1 MKNSTLDLAP
11 NQVKALIKLAAGS
24 GDEEAAQ
31 AAGVTVR
38 SVQNWKKQPNF
49 KSMLRQAVA
58 ATYDAA
64 IAELV
69 DGAKDAARELKE
81 IITDPDTPKRVKV
94 SAIATLLEIASKAK
108 QTILEERL
116 ERLEGIVD
124 GDEPSQNQED

>member
-11 NQVKALIKLAAGS
+11 NQTKALIKLAAGS
-24 GDEEAAQ
+24 GDDEAAQ

-38 SVQNWKKQPNF
+38 SIQNWKKQPNF
-49 KSMLRQAVA
+49 KSMLRQAVI

-69 DGAKDAARELKE
+69 DGAKDAAKELKG

-94 SAIATLLEIASKAK
+94 SAIATLLEVASKAK
-108 QTILEERL
+108 QTMLEERL